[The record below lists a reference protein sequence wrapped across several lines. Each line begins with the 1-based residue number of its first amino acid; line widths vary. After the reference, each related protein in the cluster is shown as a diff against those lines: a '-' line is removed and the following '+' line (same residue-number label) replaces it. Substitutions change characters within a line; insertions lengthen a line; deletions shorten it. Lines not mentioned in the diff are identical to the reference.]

1 MLLQKQDIPSNNQM
15 QTLVPPELE
24 VLILFIYILVF
35 FLMQGDM

>member
-1 MLLQKQDIPSNNQM
+1 MLLQRQDIPSNNQM
-15 QTLVPPELE
+15 QTVRPELE